1 MHGVAQIGVTSA
13 TYQVPC
19 AAHSHSPPHTNACC
33 SQDEDGT
40 LTSIGSQQV
49 AHSPCSQARVYR
61 ALADIA
67 SKHSQ
72 YARPTFLVQSPS
84 NPFAPPEIA
93 SGAAPSTSADIWR
106 LGATLFFL
114 VGEVIAQDA
123 EAARPNSRSCMWR
136 AHRHLGLL
144 PSSTS
149 RPPAPP
155 SSLVEAAR
163 GECSLN
169 ATKLCGQMH

>member
-1 MHGVAQIGVTSA
+1 MKCTLTQPTKLVRHSSSRSGFVSNHFEPSRVVLSMHGVAQIGVTSA

-72 YARPTFLVQSPS
+72 YARPTLLVQSPS

-93 SGAAPSTSADIWR
+93 SAAAPCTSADIWR

-123 EAARPNSRSCMWR
+123 EAA
-136 AHRHLGLL
+136 
-144 PSSTS
+144 
-149 RPPAPP
+149 
-155 SSLVEAAR
+155 
-163 GECSLN
+163 
-169 ATKLCGQMH
+169 